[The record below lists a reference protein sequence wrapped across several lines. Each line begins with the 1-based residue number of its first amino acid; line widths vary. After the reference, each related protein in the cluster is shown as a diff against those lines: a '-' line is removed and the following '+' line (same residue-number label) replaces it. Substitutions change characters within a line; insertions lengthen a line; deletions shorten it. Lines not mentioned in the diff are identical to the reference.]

1 MVSAGYKYIKDIFD
15 HETNTY
21 HSFRNLQNNFN
32 LPNTDY
38 LGYLSL
44 INSIPRDWKRKL
56 YHENSNI
63 PAEKKILYQLKNT
76 IHTNRFIYNC
86 FLNNNPMNEI
96 KSETKWNEQFS
107 NERLHWKNI
116 YSTIFKTTNDI
127 RLRNFQY
134 KYLMRIIPTNQFLA
148 KCQIVN
154 SSLCEFCIME
164 IETFSHL
171 FWECTFVQQCW
182 ASLSDFFNRCDINVN
197 IDLKTINFGIIQ
209 SNPNCNVIV
218 QNFIIYL
225 GKYFIFQSKHK
236 KEIPNIQHFKS
247 YLITRIKLEKE
258 IAMLNDKL
266 AFFETKW
273 RNIIDTL
280 TENEP

>member
-1 MVSAGYKYIKDIFD
+1 MFD
-15 HETNTY
+15 HETKTY
-21 HSFRNLQNNFN
+21 HSFRNMQNNFD

-38 LGYLSL
+38 LLIRYLSL

-63 PAEKKILYQLKNT
+63 PAEKKILDQLKNT

-86 FLNNNPMNEI
+86 FLTNNPINEI

-127 RLRNFQY
+127 KLRNFQY
-134 KYLMRIIPTNQFLA
+134 KYLMRIIHVPTNQFLA

-154 SSLCEFCIME
+154 SSLCEFCNME

-171 FWECTFVQQCW
+171 FWECTFVQQFW
-182 ASLSDFFNRCDINVN
+182 ASLSDFLNRCDINVN
-197 IDLKTINFGIIQ
+197 IDLKTISFGIIQ

-225 GKYFIFQSKHK
+225 GK
-236 KEIPNIQHFKS
+236 
-247 YLITRIKLEKE
+247 
-258 IAMLNDKL
+258 
-266 AFFETKW
+266 
-273 RNIIDTL
+273 
-280 TENEP
+280 